1 MREITGFGDAGEK
14 LVQFAA
20 EGEYTK
26 KFGLVDGDGDII
38 IQDMIPCVA
47 NAHPNDGNEC
57 IYIRDLEESI
67 ELHEWAKA
75 TGLTYIPAYFHEF
88 DKCPDE
94 VLLCFGLMDEEEN
107 KTLVAQNLD
116 EVIEDKTHPVEKL
129 TVESEAK
136 RESLKEG
143 KSFGDKLMEM
153 VHERGTVT
161 YRLGTVESEIK
172 RMEEEFQ
179 EKMQDLTTEKIAVLE
194 VIDTYDKAIRIF
206 FEEKGNA

>member
-14 LVQFAA
+14 LVQFAE

-26 KFGLVDGDGDII
+26 KFGLVDADGDII
-38 IQDMIPCVA
+38 IKDMVPCVA
-47 NAHPNDGNEC
+47 NAHPNDGTEC

-67 ELHEWAKA
+67 GLPEWAKA

-94 VLLCFGLMDEEEN
+94 VLLCFGLMEEED
-107 KTLVAQNLD
+107 KDIVEQKLD
-116 EVIEDKTHPVEKL
+116 GVVEDKTHPVEGL
-129 TVESEAK
+129 AVESESK

-143 KSFGDKLMEM
+143 ISFGDKLMEL

-161 YRLGTVESEIK
+161 YRLGTVETEIK